1 MAAHSPSFVRWAAL
15 LPVGAL
21 TLSLACGSPT
31 SPDTRTGYIALR
43 VLCDG
48 SGAAPLRCLAETYC
62 SGSHRCPDP
71 QADGRDV
78 TLAADWSSA
87 NGSIARLVS
96 PGTFD
101 GVGPGN
107 TVIYASM
114 AGVSVQAAQTVAV
127 FDGAAPLP
135 TNEIFGSVWEAG
147 RTIATGALNGAVVEV
162 LNGHVAGR
170 TASSGVPPPLL
181 PGFFGPFGGPGY
193 YRVLGVPPGTYTLRA
208 TAAGYVSQDRTVTVP
223 ARGSPSADFQMAR
236 P

>member
-1 MAAHSPSFVRWAAL
+1 MLSPCPSFVRWATL

-21 TLSLACGSPT
+21 GLSLACGSPT

-43 VLCDG
+43 ILCDE

-62 SGSHRCPDP
+62 SGSYRCPDP

-87 NGSIARLVS
+87 DGSIARLVS

-101 GVGPGN
+101 AVGPGN

-114 AGVSVQAAQTVAV
+114 SGVSVQAAQTVVV
-127 FDGAAPLP
+127 FDGTGPLP

-147 RTIATGALNGAVVEV
+147 RTVATGAINGAVVEV

-170 TASSGVPPPLL
+170 TAISGVPPPLL

-208 TAAGYVSQDRTVTVP
+208 TAAGYVSQERTVAVP